1 MAINSIRISE
11 ATGQNLYAL
20 IRDENAKICY
30 PTGETFETYGTNS
43 RDASDYAITLTEQSV
58 GYYTGTWP
66 SFIERGDYDV
76 VVRLRAGA
84 TPVDGDY
91 NISSPAEKYWTGTA
105 IATTPESNELEVCNR
120 ALAKL
125 GGAKDNTY
133 PITSVG
139 DGEGGTSDNCER
151 LLTPIRKEVLKRVK
165 PEECTYFDEFEASSF
180 SGEKGEWK
188 YVFDPPSSCLI
199 PTRMIDES
207 DHTVEYRH
215 KYMQGYLFSNDY
227 SNDDGDAAYC
237 EYVKDETDY
246 SALSE
251 EVVDAI
257 VTKLAAELA
266 PLEVGGEWAW
276 KRRED
281 LIREYETLCIPK
293 AKGINQSQ
301 QHNNEEIDTN
311 KFSFLGGRT

>member
-11 ATGQNLYAL
+11 ATGQNLYAF
-20 IRDENAKICY
+20 IRDEDAKICY
-30 PTGETFETYGTNS
+30 PTGETFETYGTSS
-43 RDASDYAITLTEQSV
+43 RDASDYAITLTEDSV

-76 VVRLRAGA
+76 VVRLRVGA
-84 TPVDGDY
+84 TPADSDY
-91 NISSPAEKYWTGTA
+91 NISPPAEKYWTGTA

-120 ALAKL
+120 ALAML

-133 PITSVG
+133 PIASVG
-139 DGEGGTSDNCER
+139 DGEGGTSDNCNR
-151 LLTPIRKEVLKRVK
+151 LITPIRKEILKRIK
-165 PEECTYFDEFEASSF
+165 PQECTYFAECDESSF
-180 SGEKGEWK
+180 SGEKGQWE
-188 YVFDPPSSCLI
+188 YVFDLPSDDLI
-199 PTRMIDES
+199 SVRMIDEA
-207 DHTVEYRH
+207 DNTKEY
-215 KYMQGYLFSNDY
+215 KSKIMQGYLFANTY
-227 SNDDGDAAYC
+227 SNSDGDKAYI
-237 EYVKDETDY
+237 EYIKNETDWEVF
-246 SALSE
+246 SD
-251 EVVDAI
+251 EVVEAG

-301 QHNNEEIDTN
+301 QDSKDTSN
-311 KFSFLGGRT
+311 ASRYSFLGGRT